1 MSFFLFL
8 FLALSE
14 TSYRQLEVNICSSA
28 VLEKANIKKSKDSS
42 IMIMNNK
49 TLAKLDIKQDQ
60 TNVGY
65 FDLKHLFSFD

>member
-42 IMIMNNK
+42 IIIMNNK
-49 TLAKLDIKQDQ
+49 TLANLDILRGLNKIKQMLDIL
-60 TNVGY
+60 T
-65 FDLKHLFSFD
+65 